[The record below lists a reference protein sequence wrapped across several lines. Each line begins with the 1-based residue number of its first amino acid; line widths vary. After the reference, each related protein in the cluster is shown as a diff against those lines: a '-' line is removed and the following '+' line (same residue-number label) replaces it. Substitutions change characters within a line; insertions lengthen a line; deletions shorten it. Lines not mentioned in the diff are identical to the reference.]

1 MLENMFMTIIKMSA
15 TASIA
20 AVMIILLRLI
30 VGRKLPKT
38 FYYAAWAIVLIRLL
52 VPFSISTGFSVFNFI
67 PSYSGEE
74 HQQVNMHQY
83 EEIKTIRNADVNA
96 GVSVLHQD
104 TTLMITLTIRLMF

>member
-1 MLENMFMTIIKMSA
+1 MEEKYNMLENMFMTIIKMSA

-83 EEIKTIRNADVNA
+83 EIKTIGMQRQCRSKCTSPGYN
-96 GVSVLHQD
+96 L
-104 TTLMITLTIRLMF
+104 